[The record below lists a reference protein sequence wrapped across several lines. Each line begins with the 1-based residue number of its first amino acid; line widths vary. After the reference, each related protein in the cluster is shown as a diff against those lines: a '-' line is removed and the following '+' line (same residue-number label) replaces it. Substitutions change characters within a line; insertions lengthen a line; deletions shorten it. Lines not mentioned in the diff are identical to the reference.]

1 MDCQAGD
8 TVQLKSGGPKLVVE
22 RIGSRYDPKAVWC
35 FWFEGD
41 KLRKEWFQPTSLKQV
56 DE

>member
-1 MDCQAGD
+1 MDFQAGD
-8 TVQLKSGGPKLVVE
+8 TVQLKTGGPKLMVE
-22 RIGSRYDPKAVWC
+22 RIGSIYDSKAVLC

-41 KLRKEWFQPTSLKQV
+41 KLRKQWFQPTSLKKF

>member
-1 MDCQAGD
+1 MDCQIGD
-8 TVQLKSGGPKLVVE
+8 TVRLKSGGPKLIVE
-22 RIGSRYDPKAVWC
+22 RIGSIYDPRAVLC

-41 KLRKEWFQPTSLKQV
+41 KLRKQWFQPTSLEKF